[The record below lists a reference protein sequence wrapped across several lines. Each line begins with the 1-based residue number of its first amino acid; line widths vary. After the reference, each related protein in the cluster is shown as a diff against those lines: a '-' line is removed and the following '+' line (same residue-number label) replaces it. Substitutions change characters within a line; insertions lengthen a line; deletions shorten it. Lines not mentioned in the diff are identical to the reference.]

1 MSDLAVIL
9 GGLVALVLGVLGFG
23 QVQKREGRKEAES
36 DAIQDDLETAKRID
50 AVRSLDVDAARER
63 LLNRKPSGDL

>member
-9 GGLVALVLGVLGFG
+9 GGLLALILGVLGFG
-23 QVQKREGRKEAES
+23 QVQKRAGRKEAE
-36 DAIQDDLETAKRID
+36 DEAIQDDLETAKRID